1 MEGFIF
7 RKGFIEGVH
16 MYLLRDSDVGMDSY
30 KEFICIYGRI
40 HITSSHIYICRDS
53 YEGRDSYKELT
64 RIYGQIHI

>member
-16 MYLLRDSDVGMDSY
+16 MYLLRDSDVEMDSY

-40 HITSSHIYICRDS
+40 HITSSHIYMQGFI
-53 YEGRDSYKELT
+53 
-64 RIYGQIHI
+64 